1 MAVKGYRHQ
10 RTSKPEAEATGPLI
24 PVAWGTQM
32 IGDDGERVADVGR
45 RRLVVVDSHLGA
57 LATLTVILSSRF
69 EVWSTSQLS
78 TAFRWVFQAP
88 ADLIVLGGEHPDPN
102 SLSFLRHVRERA
114 SARPEVLV
122 TSAEVEGW
130 FELPLGP
137 LVDGVFRR
145 PSQLLDLV
153 ERAHVLLRAPSPIGP
168 EAFRSRARR
177 AIEYIAAHYSPVP
190 GVRDIAQHIAISE
203 SHLSHVFHRAV
214 GITLKE
220 YLTRVRIEI
229 VKHLLVE
236 TDDSLDV
243 IAEIV
248 GLCDAGHLCRLFA
261 RYVGETPGK
270 FRRAA
275 S

>member
-1 MAVKGYRHQ
+1 MSA
-10 RTSKPEAEATGPLI
+10 
-24 PVAWGTQM
+24 
-32 IGDDGERVADVGR
+32 DGRERVADVGR
-45 RRLVVVDSHLGA
+45 RRLVLVDSHVGT
-57 LATLTVILSSRF
+57 LATLTVFFSSRF

-102 SLSFLRHVRERA
+102 SLSFLRHARERA
-114 SARPEVLV
+114 SVRPEVLV
-122 TSAEVEGW
+122 TAARLEGW
-130 FELPLGP
+130 LEPPLGS
-137 LVDGVFRR
+137 LVDGVFQR

-168 EAFRSRARR
+168 EAFRSRARS
-177 AIEYIAAHYSPVP
+177 AIEYIASHYSPLP
-190 GVRDIAQHIAISE
+190 GVRDIAQRVAVSE

-236 TDDSLDV
+236 TDQSLGV
-243 IAEIV
+243 IAEMV

-261 RYVGETPGK
+261 RYVGGTPGK